1 VHQGEANH
9 KQEGVSCHREQGGGS
24 SLLLRVAGVVK
35 QSVVDGPGLRLTVFT
50 QGCPHKCPGCHNP
63 ATHDFEGGWET
74 PVAALLEE
82 LDKNPLLAGVTL
94 SGGEPLCRAEE
105 LFPLVEGTRA
115 RGKNVV
121 CFTGYTFEELLELR
135 ERDCALARLL
145 PMIDLLIDG
154 RYEQSQRDL
163 TLNLR
168 GSRNQR
174 VLDLPASLTSG
185 EVVWAKG
192 YQE

>member
-1 VHQGEANH
+1 MPPL
-9 KQEGVSCHREQGGGS
+9 
-24 SLLLRVAGVVK
+24 SLAGVVK

-63 ATHDFEGGWET
+63 DTHDFEGGQKV
-74 PVAALLEE
+74 PVDTLLEE
-82 LDKNPLLAGVTL
+82 LDANPLLAGVTL
-94 SGGEPLCRAEE
+94 SGGEPLCRARE
-105 LFPLVEGTRA
+105 LLPLAKGTRA

-121 CFTGYTFEELLELR
+121 CFTGYTFEELLTLR
-135 ERDCALARLL
+135 EQDDGLAQLL

-154 RYEQSQRDL
+154 RYEQGQRDL

-174 VLDLPASLTSG
+174 VLDLPVSLASG
-185 EVVWAKG
+185 RAVWAEG
-192 YQE
+192 YRD